1 MCGIFGYVGR
11 RNDAGSLVIDG
22 LKNLEYRGYDSSGIA
37 LHEKNGLTIH
47 KKQGRITVMEE
58 ALPKLAATVG
68 IGHTRWATHG
78 EPSDANAHPQV
89 DSSGDIA
96 VIHNGTLENY
106 ADLRSGMEAAGIK
119 FNSGTDTEV
128 LPHLIGRHY
137 DGDLLTA
144 VRTALGDV
152 TGAYAIAVLH
162 AAHPGEIVAAR
173 NESPLVIGFG
183 EGGNF
188 LASDAPAIVKYT
200 QRVAYVRNGELVCLT
215 ADSVEISDMA
225 GNIREPEIEELDWA
239 FEDSE
244 RGGYTHYM
252 LKEIFEQPRAL
263 QESLLPTL
271 AEAIIDGLDL
281 NWRIGSISIV
291 ACGTSLHAGM
301 VGKYVI
307 EQLTAIP
314 VNVCHASE
322 FRYSPPVQNV
332 GGMLSARPLVVLVS
346 QSGETADTLAAAR
359 VARQQGSHT
368 VAICNVGGSSLARN
382 VDGILLTHAGPEIG
396 VAATKTFLVQMQ
408 ALYMLAVHLAYSRK
422 SMDLPQLRRWE
433 QELRRLP
440 QYVGQVL
447 ERRSAISKLTNSLT
461 QASSLFFIGRNLGYP
476 IALEGALKLKEISY
490 LHAEGYP
497 AGELKHGPLA
507 LLSPQTPVIA
517 IASQDHTHAK
527 LVSNMEEVAA
537 RKAPLLVVAQ
547 EGDADALRLSEQVI
561 TLPASDSVLMPFTAG
576 VALQLLAYHVANE
589 LGCDIDKP
597 RNLAKSV
604 TVE

>member
-1 MCGIFGYVGR
+1 MCGIVGY
-11 RNDAGSLVIDG
+11 AGNGNAPQILVEA
-22 LKNLEYRGYDSSGIA
+22 LKRLEYRGYDSAGIA
-37 LHEKNGLTIH
+37 VHEKDGLTIH

-137 DGDLLTA
+137 DGDLFTA

-173 NESPLVIGFG
+173 NESPLVVGFG
-183 EGGNF
+183 EGENF

-225 GNIREPEIEELDWA
+225 GNIREPEIEELDWS

-244 RGGYTHYM
+244 RGGYAHYM

-332 GGMLSARPLVVLVS
+332 GGMLSARPLVVLIS

-368 VAICNVGGSSLARN
+368 VAICNVGGSSLTRN

-440 QYVGQVL
+440 HYVGQVL
-447 ERRSAISKLTNSLT
+447 ERRSAIARLASSLT

-576 VALQLLAYHVANE
+576 VALQLLAYHVADE

>member
-1 MCGIFGYVGR
+1 MCGIVGY
-11 RNDAGSLVIDG
+11 AGSGNAPQILVEA
-22 LKNLEYRGYDSSGIA
+22 LKRLEYRGYDSSGIA

-128 LPHLIGRHY
+128 LPHLIGQHY

-225 GNIREPEIEELDWA
+225 GNIREPEIEELDWS

-244 RGGYTHYM
+244 RGGYAHYM

-332 GGMLSARPLVVLVS
+332 GGMLSARPLVVLIS

-447 ERRSAISKLTNSLT
+447 ERRSAISKLANSLT

-576 VALQLLAYHVANE
+576 VALQLLAYHVADE

>member
-1 MCGIFGYVGR
+1 MCGIVGY
-11 RNDAGSLVIDG
+11 AGSGDAPPILIEA
-22 LKNLEYRGYDSSGIA
+22 LKRLEYRGYDSAGIA
-37 LHEKNGLTIH
+37 VQENGGLTIH
-47 KKQGRITVMEE
+47 KKQGRISVMEE
-58 ALPKLAATVG
+58 TLPKLKATVG

-106 ADLRSGMEAAGIK
+106 ADLRSRMEAAGIE

-128 LPHLIGRHY
+128 LPHLIARHY
-137 DGDLLTA
+137 NGDLLAA
-144 VRTALGDV
+144 VRAALGEV
-152 TGAYAIAVLH
+152 TGAYAIVVLH

-173 NESPLVIGFG
+173 NESPLVVGFG
-183 EGGNF
+183 EGENF

-200 QRVAYVRNGELVCLT
+200 QRVAYVHNGELVRIT
-215 ADSVEISDMA
+215 ADSIEISDMT
-225 GNIREPEIEELDWA
+225 GGTREPEIEELEWVV
-239 FEDSE
+239 EDAE
-244 RGGYTHYM
+244 QGGYAHFM

-271 AEAIIDGLDL
+271 AEAIVEGLDL

-291 ACGTSLHAGM
+291 ACGTSFHAGL

-314 VNVCHASE
+314 VNVYHASE

-332 GGMLSARPLVVLVS
+332 GGMLSARPLVVLIS

-368 VAICNVGGSSLARN
+368 VAICNVGGSSLARE
-382 VDGILLTHAGPEIG
+382 VDGILLTRAGPEIG
-396 VAATKTFLVQMQ
+396 VAATKTFIVQMQ

-422 SMDLPQLRRWE
+422 SMDQPQLRRWE

-440 QYVGQVL
+440 HYVGQVL
-447 ERRSAISKLTNSLT
+447 ERRTAISKLAGTLQSANSI
-461 QASSLFFIGRNLGYP
+461 FFIGRNLNYP
-476 IALEGALKLKEISY
+476 VALEGALKLKEISY

-507 LLSPQTPVIA
+507 LLSPETPVIA
-517 IASQDHTHAK
+517 IMSPDHTHSK
-527 LVSNMEEVAA
+527 LVSNIEEVAA
-537 RKAPLLVVAQ
+537 RKAPLLLVAQ
-547 EGDADALRLSEQVI
+547 EGDADAQRLSPHVI
-561 TLPASDSVLMPFTAG
+561 TVPATDPVLQPFTAG
-576 VALQLLAYHVANE
+576 VALQLLAYHVADA
-589 LGCDIDKP
+589 LGCEIDKP

>member
-1 MCGIFGYVGR
+1 
-11 RNDAGSLVIDG
+11 
-22 LKNLEYRGYDSSGIA
+22 
-37 LHEKNGLTIH
+37 
-47 KKQGRITVMEE
+47 
-58 ALPKLAATVG
+58 
-68 IGHTRWATHG
+68 
-78 EPSDANAHPQV
+78 
-89 DSSGDIA
+89 
-96 VIHNGTLENY
+96 
-106 ADLRSGMEAAGIK
+106 
-119 FNSGTDTEV
+119 
-128 LPHLIGRHY
+128 
-137 DGDLLTA
+137 
-144 VRTALGDV
+144 
-152 TGAYAIAVLH
+152 
-162 AAHPGEIVAAR
+162 
-173 NESPLVIGFG
+173 
-183 EGGNF
+183 
-188 LASDAPAIVKYT
+188 
-200 QRVAYVRNGELVCLT
+200 
-215 ADSVEISDMA
+215 MA
-225 GNIREPEIEELDWA
+225 GNIREPEIEELDWS

-332 GGMLSARPLVVLVS
+332 GGMLSARPLVVLIS

-440 QYVGQVL
+440 HYVGQVL
-447 ERRSAISKLTNSLT
+447 ERRSAIAKLANSLT

>member
-1 MCGIFGYVGR
+1 MCGIVGY
-11 RNDAGSLVIDG
+11 AGSGNAPQILVEA
-22 LKNLEYRGYDSSGIA
+22 LKRLEYRGYDSSGIA

-183 EGGNF
+183 EGENF

-225 GNIREPEIEELDWA
+225 GNIREPEIEELDWS

-244 RGGYTHYM
+244 RGGYAHYM

-332 GGMLSARPLVVLVS
+332 GGMLSARPLVVLIS

-440 QYVGQVL
+440 HYVGQVL
-447 ERRSAISKLTNSLT
+447 ERRSAITKLANSLT

-576 VALQLLAYHVANE
+576 VALQLLAYHVADE

>member
-1 MCGIFGYVGR
+1 VR
-11 RNDAGSLVIDG
+11 
-22 LKNLEYRGYDSSGIA
+22 
-37 LHEKNGLTIH
+37 
-47 KKQGRITVMEE
+47 EE
-58 ALPKLAATVG
+58 VLPKLAATVG

-332 GGMLSARPLVVLVS
+332 GGMLSARPLVVLIS

-447 ERRSAISKLTNSLT
+447 ERRSAISKLANSLT

-576 VALQLLAYHVANE
+576 VALQLLAYHVADE

>member
-1 MCGIFGYVGR
+1 MCGIVGY
-11 RNDAGSLVIDG
+11 AGSGNAPQILVEA
-22 LKNLEYRGYDSSGIA
+22 LKRLEYRGYDSSGIA

-225 GNIREPEIEELDWA
+225 GNIREPEIEELDWS

-244 RGGYTHYM
+244 RGGYAHYM

-332 GGMLSARPLVVLVS
+332 GGMLSARPLVVLIS

-433 QELRRLP
+433 QELRKLP
-440 QYVGQVL
+440 HYVGQVL
-447 ERRSAISKLTNSLT
+447 ERRSAITKLANSLT

-576 VALQLLAYHVANE
+576 VALQLLAYHVADE

>member
-1 MCGIFGYVGR
+1 MCGIVGY
-11 RNDAGSLVIDG
+11 AGSGNAPQILVEA
-22 LKNLEYRGYDSSGIA
+22 LKRLEYRGYDSSGIA

-225 GNIREPEIEELDWA
+225 GNIREPEIEELDWS

-244 RGGYTHYM
+244 RGGYAHYM

-332 GGMLSARPLVVLVS
+332 GGMLSARPLVVLIS

-422 SMDLPQLRRWE
+422 SIDLPQLRRWE
-433 QELRRLP
+433 QELRKLP
-440 QYVGQVL
+440 HYVGQVL
-447 ERRSAISKLTNSLT
+447 ERRSAITKLANSLT

>member
-1 MCGIFGYVGR
+1 MCGIVGY
-11 RNDAGSLVIDG
+11 AGSGNAPQILVEA
-22 LKNLEYRGYDSSGIA
+22 LKRLEYRGYDSSGIA

-119 FNSGTDTEV
+119 FNSETDTEV

-225 GNIREPEIEELDWA
+225 GNIREPEIEELDWS

-244 RGGYTHYM
+244 RGGYAHYM

-332 GGMLSARPLVVLVS
+332 GGMLSARPLVVLIS

-447 ERRSAISKLTNSLT
+447 ERRSAITKLANSLT

-547 EGDADALRLSEQVI
+547 EGDVDALRLSEQVI

-576 VALQLLAYHVANE
+576 VALQLLAYHVADE

>member
-1 MCGIFGYVGR
+1 MCGIVGY
-11 RNDAGSLVIDG
+11 AGSGNAPQILVEA
-22 LKNLEYRGYDSSGIA
+22 LKRLEYRGYDSSGIA

-225 GNIREPEIEELDWA
+225 GNIREPEIEELDWS

-244 RGGYTHYM
+244 RGGYAHYM

-332 GGMLSARPLVVLVS
+332 GGMLSARPLVVLIS

-440 QYVGQVL
+440 HYVGQVL
-447 ERRSAISKLTNSLT
+447 ERRSAITKLANSLT

-576 VALQLLAYHVANE
+576 VALQLLAYHVADE

>member
-1 MCGIFGYVGR
+1 MCGIVGY
-11 RNDAGSLVIDG
+11 AGSGNAPQILIEA
-22 LKNLEYRGYDSSGIA
+22 LKRLEYRGYDSSGIA
-37 LHEKNGLTIH
+37 VHEKDGLTIH

-58 ALPKLAATVG
+58 ALPELAATVG

-106 ADLRSGMEAAGIK
+106 ADLRSGMEAAGIE
-119 FNSGTDTEV
+119 FSSGTDSEV
-128 LPHLIGRHY
+128 LPHLVARHY
-137 DGDLLTA
+137 DGDLLAA
-144 VRTALGDV
+144 VRAALGQV

-162 AAHPGEIVAAR
+162 AAHPDEIVAAR
-173 NESPLVIGFG
+173 NESPLVVGFG
-183 EGGNF
+183 EGENF

-200 QRVAYVRNGELVCLT
+200 QRVAYVRNGELVRFT

-225 GNIREPEIEELDWA
+225 GNTREPEIEELDWSV
-239 FEDSE
+239 EDSE
-244 RGGYTHYM
+244 QGGYAHYM

-281 NWRIGSISIV
+281 DWRIGSISIV
-291 ACGTSLHAGM
+291 ACGTSLHAGL

-314 VNVCHASE
+314 VNVYHASE

-332 GGMLSARPLVVLVS
+332 GGMLSARPLVVLIS

-368 VAICNVGGSSLARN
+368 VGICNVGGSSLTRE
-382 VDGILLTHAGPEIG
+382 VDGVLLTRAGPEIS

-440 QYVGQVL
+440 HYVGQVL
-447 ERRSAISKLTNSLT
+447 ERRSAIARLASSLT

-507 LLSPQTPVIA
+507 LLTPQTPVVA

-537 RKAPLLVVAQ
+537 RGAPLLVLAQ
-547 EGDADALRLSEQVI
+547 EGDADARRLSEQVI
-561 TLPASDSVLMPFTAG
+561 TLPTSDSVLMPFTAG
-576 VALQLLAYHVANE
+576 VALQLLAYHVADE
-589 LGCDIDKP
+589 LGCEIDKP

>member
-1 MCGIFGYVGR
+1 MCGIVGY
-11 RNDAGSLVIDG
+11 AGSGNAPQILVEA
-22 LKNLEYRGYDSSGIA
+22 LKRLEYRGYDSAGIA
-37 LHEKNGLTIH
+37 VHEKNGLTIH

-106 ADLRSGMEAAGIK
+106 ADLRSGMEVAGIK
-119 FNSGTDTEV
+119 FSSGTDTEV

-152 TGAYAIAVLH
+152 AGAYAIAVLH

-173 NESPLVIGFG
+173 NESPLVVGFG
-183 EGGNF
+183 EGENF

-225 GNIREPEIEELDWA
+225 GNIREPEIEELDWS

-244 RGGYTHYM
+244 RGGYAHYM

-332 GGMLSARPLVVLVS
+332 GGMLSARPLVVLIS

-382 VDGILLTHAGPEIG
+382 VDGILLTRAGPEIG

-440 QYVGQVL
+440 HYVGQVL
-447 ERRSAISKLTNSLT
+447 ERRSAIAKLANSLT

-576 VALQLLAYHVANE
+576 VALQLLAYHVADE

>member
-1 MCGIFGYVGR
+1 MCGIVGY
-11 RNDAGSLVIDG
+11 AGSGNAPQILVEA
-22 LKNLEYRGYDSSGIA
+22 LKRLEYRGYDSSGIA
-37 LHEKNGLTIH
+37 VHEKDGLTIH
-47 KKQGRITVMEE
+47 KKQGRITVMEK
-58 ALPKLAATVG
+58 ALPELAATVG

-119 FNSGTDTEV
+119 FSSGTDTEV
-128 LPHLIGRHY
+128 LPHLVARHY
-137 DGDLLTA
+137 DGDLLAA
-144 VRTALGDV
+144 VRAALGQV

-183 EGGNF
+183 EGENF
-188 LASDAPAIVKYT
+188 IASDAPAIVKYT
-200 QRVAYVRNGELVCLT
+200 QRVAYVRNGELVRFT

-225 GNIREPEIEELDWA
+225 GNTREPEIEELDWSV
-239 FEDSE
+239 EDSE
-244 RGGYTHYM
+244 RGGYAHYM

-281 NWRIGSISIV
+281 DWRIGSISIV
-291 ACGTSLHAGM
+291 ACGTSLHAGL

-314 VNVCHASE
+314 VNVYHASE

-332 GGMLSARPLVVLVS
+332 GGMLSARPLVVLIS

-368 VAICNVGGSSLARN
+368 VAICNVGSSSLTRN
-382 VDGILLTHAGPEIG
+382 VDGILLTRAGPEIG

-440 QYVGQVL
+440 HYVGQVL
-447 ERRSAISKLTNSLT
+447 ERRSVIARLASSLT

-507 LLSPQTPVIA
+507 LLSPQTPVVA

-537 RKAPLLVVAQ
+537 RGAPLLVVAQ
-547 EGDADALRLSEQVI
+547 DGDTDALRLSEQVI
-561 TLPASDSVLMPFTAG
+561 TLPASDPVLMPFTAG
-576 VALQLLAYHVANE
+576 VALQLLAYHVADE
-589 LGCDIDKP
+589 LGCEIDKP

>member
-1 MCGIFGYVGR
+1 MCGIVGY
-11 RNDAGSLVIDG
+11 AGNGNAPQILVEA
-22 LKNLEYRGYDSSGIA
+22 LKRLEYRGYDSAGIA
-37 LHEKNGLTIH
+37 VHEKNGLTIH

-119 FNSGTDTEV
+119 FSSGTDTEI

-144 VRTALGDV
+144 VRAALREV

-173 NESPLVIGFG
+173 NESPLVVGFG
-183 EGGNF
+183 EGENF

-225 GNIREPEIEELDWA
+225 GNIREPEIEELDWS

-244 RGGYTHYM
+244 RGGYAHYM

-291 ACGTSLHAGM
+291 ACGTSLHAGL

-332 GGMLSARPLVVLVS
+332 GGMLSARPLVVLIS

-368 VAICNVGGSSLARN
+368 VAICNVGGSSLTRN

-440 QYVGQVL
+440 HYVGQVL
-447 ERRSAISKLTNSLT
+447 ERRSAIAKLANSLT

-547 EGDADALRLSEQVI
+547 EGDADALRLSERVI

>member
-1 MCGIFGYVGR
+1 
-11 RNDAGSLVIDG
+11 
-22 LKNLEYRGYDSSGIA
+22 
-37 LHEKNGLTIH
+37 
-47 KKQGRITVMEE
+47 RITVMEE

-225 GNIREPEIEELDWA
+225 GNIREPEIEELDWS

-244 RGGYTHYM
+244 RGGYAHYM

-332 GGMLSARPLVVLVS
+332 GGMLSARPLVVLIS

-433 QELRRLP
+433 QELRKLP
-440 QYVGQVL
+440 HYVGQVL
-447 ERRSAISKLTNSLT
+447 ERRSAITKLANSLT

-576 VALQLLAYHVANE
+576 VALQLLAYHVADE

>member
-1 MCGIFGYVGR
+1 MCGIVGY
-11 RNDAGSLVIDG
+11 AGSGNAPQILIEA
-22 LKNLEYRGYDSSGIA
+22 LKRLEYRGYDSSGIA
-37 LHEKNGLTIH
+37 VHEKDGLTIH

-58 ALPKLAATVG
+58 ALPELAATVG

-106 ADLRSGMEAAGIK
+106 ADLRSGMEAAGIE
-119 FNSGTDTEV
+119 FSSGTDSEV
-128 LPHLIGRHY
+128 LPHLVARHY
-137 DGDLLTA
+137 DGDLLAA
-144 VRTALGDV
+144 VRAALGQV

-162 AAHPGEIVAAR
+162 AAHPDEIVAAR
-173 NESPLVIGFG
+173 NESPLVVGFG
-183 EGGNF
+183 EGENF

-200 QRVAYVRNGELVCLT
+200 QRVAYVRNGELVRFT

-225 GNIREPEIEELDWA
+225 GNTREPEIEELDWSV
-239 FEDSE
+239 EDSE
-244 RGGYTHYM
+244 QGGYAHYM

-281 NWRIGSISIV
+281 DWRIGSISIV
-291 ACGTSLHAGM
+291 ACGTSLHAGL

-314 VNVCHASE
+314 VNVYHASE

-332 GGMLSARPLVVLVS
+332 GGMLSARPLVVLIS

-368 VAICNVGGSSLARN
+368 VAICNVGGSSLTRE
-382 VDGILLTHAGPEIG
+382 VDGVLLTRAGPEIS

-440 QYVGQVL
+440 HYVGQVL
-447 ERRSAISKLTNSLT
+447 ERRSAIARLASSLT

-507 LLSPQTPVIA
+507 LLTPQTPVVA

-537 RKAPLLVVAQ
+537 RGAPLLVLAQ
-547 EGDADALRLSEQVI
+547 EGDADARRLSEQVI
-561 TLPASDSVLMPFTAG
+561 TLPTSDSVLMPFTAG
-576 VALQLLAYHVANE
+576 VALQLLAYHVADE
-589 LGCDIDKP
+589 LGCEIDKP

>member
-1 MCGIFGYVGR
+1 MCGIVGY
-11 RNDAGSLVIDG
+11 AGSGNAPQILVEA
-22 LKNLEYRGYDSSGIA
+22 LKRLEYRGYDSSGIA

-332 GGMLSARPLVVLVS
+332 GGMLSARPLVVLIS

-440 QYVGQVL
+440 HYVGQVL
-447 ERRSAISKLTNSLT
+447 EHRSAIAKLASSLT
-461 QASSLFFIGRNLGYP
+461 QSSSLFFIGRNLGYP

-576 VALQLLAYHVANE
+576 VALQLLAYHVADE

>member
-1 MCGIFGYVGR
+1 MCGIVGY
-11 RNDAGSLVIDG
+11 AGSGNAPQILVEA
-22 LKNLEYRGYDSSGIA
+22 LKRLEYRGYDSSGIA

-332 GGMLSARPLVVLVS
+332 GGMLSARPLVVLIS

-447 ERRSAISKLTNSLT
+447 ERRSAISKLANSLT

-576 VALQLLAYHVANE
+576 VALQLLAYHVADE

>member
-1 MCGIFGYVGR
+1 MCGIVGY
-11 RNDAGSLVIDG
+11 AGSGKAPQILVEA
-22 LKNLEYRGYDSSGIA
+22 LKRLEYRGYDSSGIA
-37 LHEKNGLTIH
+37 VHEKNGLTIH

-58 ALPKLAATVG
+58 TLPELAATVG

-78 EPSDANAHPQV
+78 EPSNANAHPQV

-106 ADLRSGMEAAGIK
+106 ADLRSGMEASGIK
-119 FNSGTDTEV
+119 FSSGTDTEV
-128 LPHLIGRHY
+128 LPHLIERYY
-137 DGDLLTA
+137 DGNLLTA
-144 VRTALGDV
+144 VRAALGDV
-152 TGAYAIAVLH
+152 AGAYAIAVLH
-162 AAHPGEIVAAR
+162 TAHPGEIVAAR

-183 EGGNF
+183 EGEHF
-188 LASDAPAIVKYT
+188 IASDAPAIVKYT
-200 QRVAYVRNGELVCLT
+200 QRVAYVHNGELVRFT
-215 ADSVEISDMA
+215 ANSVEISDMA
-225 GNIREPEIEELDWA
+225 GNIREPEIEVLDWSV
-239 FEDSE
+239 EDSE
-244 RGGYTHYM
+244 KGGYAHYM

-281 NWRIGSISIV
+281 DWRIGSISIV
-291 ACGTSLHAGM
+291 ACGTSLHAGL

-332 GGMLSARPLVVLVS
+332 GGMLSARPLVVLIS

-382 VDGILLTHAGPEIG
+382 VDGILLTRAGPEIG

-440 QYVGQVL
+440 HSVGQVL
-447 ERRSAISKLTNSLT
+447 ERRSAIAKLASSLT
-461 QASSLFFIGRNLGYP
+461 QANSLFFIGRNLGYP

-507 LLSPQTPVIA
+507 LLSPQTPVVA

-537 RKAPLLVVAQ
+537 RGAPLLVVAQ

-561 TLPASDSVLMPFTAG
+561 TLPVSDPVLMPFTAG
-576 VALQLLAYHVANE
+576 VALQLLAYHVADE
-589 LGCDIDKP
+589 LGCEIDKP

>member
-1 MCGIFGYVGR
+1 MCGIVGY
-11 RNDAGSLVIDG
+11 AGSGNAPQILIEA
-22 LKNLEYRGYDSSGIA
+22 LKRLEYRGYDSSGIA
-37 LHEKNGLTIH
+37 VHEKDGLTIH

-58 ALPKLAATVG
+58 ALPELAATVG

-106 ADLRSGMEAAGIK
+106 ADLRSGMEAAGIE
-119 FNSGTDTEV
+119 FSSGTDSEV
-128 LPHLIGRHY
+128 LPHLVARHY
-137 DGDLLTA
+137 DGDLLAA
-144 VRTALGDV
+144 VRAALGQV

-162 AAHPGEIVAAR
+162 AAHPDEIVAAR
-173 NESPLVIGFG
+173 NESPLVVGFG
-183 EGGNF
+183 EGENF

-200 QRVAYVRNGELVCLT
+200 QRVAYVRNGELVRFT

-225 GNIREPEIEELDWA
+225 GNTREPEIEELDWSV
-239 FEDSE
+239 EDSE
-244 RGGYTHYM
+244 QGGYAHYM

-281 NWRIGSISIV
+281 DWRIGSISIV
-291 ACGTSLHAGM
+291 ACGTSLHAGL

-314 VNVCHASE
+314 VNVYHASE

-332 GGMLSARPLVVLVS
+332 GGMLSARPLVVLIS

-368 VAICNVGGSSLARN
+368 VAICNVGGSSLTRE
-382 VDGILLTHAGPEIG
+382 VDGVLLTRAGPEIS

-440 QYVGQVL
+440 HYVGQVL
-447 ERRSAISKLTNSLT
+447 ERRSAIARLASSLT

-507 LLSPQTPVIA
+507 LLTPQTPVVA

-537 RKAPLLVVAQ
+537 RGAPLLVVAQ
-547 EGDADALRLSEQVI
+547 DGDTDALRLSEQVI
-561 TLPASDSVLMPFTAG
+561 TLPASDPVLMPFTAG
-576 VALQLLAYHVANE
+576 VALQLLAYHVADE
-589 LGCDIDKP
+589 LGCEIDKP

>member
-1 MCGIFGYVGR
+1 MCGIVGY
-11 RNDAGSLVIDG
+11 AGSGNAPQILVEA
-22 LKNLEYRGYDSSGIA
+22 LKRLEYRGYDSSGIA

-128 LPHLIGRHY
+128 LPHLIGQHY

-173 NESPLVIGFG
+173 NESPLVVGFG

-225 GNIREPEIEELDWA
+225 GNIREPEIEELDWS

-244 RGGYTHYM
+244 RGGYAHYM

-332 GGMLSARPLVVLVS
+332 GGMLSARPLVVLIS

-440 QYVGQVL
+440 HYVGQVL
-447 ERRSAISKLTNSLT
+447 ERRSAISKLANSLT

-576 VALQLLAYHVANE
+576 VALQLLAYHVADE

>member
-1 MCGIFGYVGR
+1 MCGIVGY
-11 RNDAGSLVIDG
+11 AGSGNAPQILVEA
-22 LKNLEYRGYDSSGIA
+22 LKRLEYRGYDSSGIA

-225 GNIREPEIEELDWA
+225 GNIREPEIEELDWS

-244 RGGYTHYM
+244 RGGYAHYM

-332 GGMLSARPLVVLVS
+332 GGMLSARPLVVLIS

-576 VALQLLAYHVANE
+576 
-589 LGCDIDKP
+589 DIDKP

>member
-1 MCGIFGYVGR
+1 MCGIVGY
-11 RNDAGSLVIDG
+11 AGSGNAPQILVEA
-22 LKNLEYRGYDSSGIA
+22 LKRLEYRGYDSSGIA

-225 GNIREPEIEELDWA
+225 GNIREPEIEELDWS

-244 RGGYTHYM
+244 RGGYAHYM

-332 GGMLSARPLVVLVS
+332 GGMLSARPLVVLIS

-447 ERRSAISKLTNSLT
+447 ERRSAISKLANSLT

>member
-1 MCGIFGYVGR
+1 MCGIVGY
-11 RNDAGSLVIDG
+11 AGSGNAPQILVEA
-22 LKNLEYRGYDSSGIA
+22 LKRLEYRGYDSSGIA

-58 ALPKLAATVG
+58 VLPKLAATVG

-128 LPHLIGRHY
+128 LPHLIGQHY

-173 NESPLVIGFG
+173 NESPLVVGFG

-188 LASDAPAIVKYT
+188 LASDAPAIAKYT

-332 GGMLSARPLVVLVS
+332 GGMLSARPLVVLIS

-382 VDGILLTHAGPEIG
+382 VDGILLTRAGPEIG

-422 SMDLPQLRRWE
+422 SLDLPQLRRWE

-440 QYVGQVL
+440 HYVGQVL
-447 ERRSAISKLTNSLT
+447 EHRSAIAKLASSLT
-461 QASSLFFIGRNLGYP
+461 QSSSLFFIGRNLGYP

>member
-1 MCGIFGYVGR
+1 MCGIVGY
-11 RNDAGSLVIDG
+11 AGSGNAPQILVEA
-22 LKNLEYRGYDSSGIA
+22 LKRLEYRGYDSSGIA

-119 FNSGTDTEV
+119 FNSETDTEV

-225 GNIREPEIEELDWA
+225 GNIREPEIEELDWS

-244 RGGYTHYM
+244 RGGYAHYM

-332 GGMLSARPLVVLVS
+332 GGMLSARPLVVLIS

-447 ERRSAISKLTNSLT
+447 ERRSAITKLANSLT

-576 VALQLLAYHVANE
+576 VALQLLAYHVADE

>member
-1 MCGIFGYVGR
+1 MCGIVGY
-11 RNDAGSLVIDG
+11 AGSGNAPQILVEA
-22 LKNLEYRGYDSSGIA
+22 LKRLEYRGYDSSGIA

-188 LASDAPAIVKYT
+188 LASDAPAIMKYT

-225 GNIREPEIEELDWA
+225 GNIREPEIEELDWS

-244 RGGYTHYM
+244 RGGYAHYM

-332 GGMLSARPLVVLVS
+332 GGMLSARPLVVLIS

-447 ERRSAISKLTNSLT
+447 ERRSAITKLANSLT

>member
-1 MCGIFGYVGR
+1 MCGIVGY
-11 RNDAGSLVIDG
+11 AGSGNAPQILVEA
-22 LKNLEYRGYDSSGIA
+22 LKRLEYRGYDSSGIA

-188 LASDAPAIVKYT
+188 LASDAPAIMKYT

-225 GNIREPEIEELDWA
+225 GNIREPEIEELDWS

-244 RGGYTHYM
+244 RGGYAHYM

-332 GGMLSARPLVVLVS
+332 GGMLSARPLVVLIS

-447 ERRSAISKLTNSLT
+447 ERRSAIAKLASSLT
-461 QASSLFFIGRNLGYP
+461 QSSSLFFIGRNLGYP

-547 EGDADALRLSEQVI
+547 EGDVDALRLSEQVI

-576 VALQLLAYHVANE
+576 VALQLLAYHVADE

>member
-1 MCGIFGYVGR
+1 MCGIVGY
-11 RNDAGSLVIDG
+11 AGSGNAPQILVEA
-22 LKNLEYRGYDSSGIA
+22 LKRLEYRGYDSSGIA

-188 LASDAPAIVKYT
+188 LASDAPAIMKYT

-332 GGMLSARPLVVLVS
+332 GGMLSARPLVVLIS

-576 VALQLLAYHVANE
+576 VALQLLAYHVADE

>member
-1 MCGIFGYVGR
+1 MCGIVGY
-11 RNDAGSLVIDG
+11 AGSGNAPQILVEA
-22 LKNLEYRGYDSSGIA
+22 LKRLEYRGYDSSGIA

-58 ALPKLAATVG
+58 VLPKLAATVG

-225 GNIREPEIEELDWA
+225 GNIREPEIEELDWS

-244 RGGYTHYM
+244 RGGYAHYM

-332 GGMLSARPLVVLVS
+332 GGMLSARPLVVLIS

-576 VALQLLAYHVANE
+576 VALQLLAYHVADE